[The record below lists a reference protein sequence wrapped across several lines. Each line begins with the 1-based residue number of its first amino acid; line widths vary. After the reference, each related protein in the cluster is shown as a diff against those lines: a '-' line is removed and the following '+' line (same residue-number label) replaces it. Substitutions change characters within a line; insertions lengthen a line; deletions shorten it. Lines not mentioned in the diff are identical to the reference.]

1 MAERVAAVAREVVVI
16 ITNLSRLHEPV
27 ATGFAASAA
36 SAASAADDSAVGVD
50 DDGALEIDDR
60 ITVRTRVRR

>member
-36 SAASAADDSAVGVD
+36 SAADDSAVGVD